1 MTDDE
6 QNEWRAHQIE
16 RATKILAGDPD
27 AGLVAMASH
36 TMDRLKRAESRLRA
50 LDLGIRG
57 ARSVP
62 VAEVRPGDV
71 GVLGGTVI
79 MATGPA
85 TESGLPV
92 VVLQSGVADTLLAST
107 FRWIG
112 HVPDVERST
121 IGEDDADRRI
131 ERLLD
136 LLADTLRTAE
146 RRTRERDEA
155 LARLRAHRVD
165 AELGHALRSLDDAV
179 GRLRRAKPCPTMG
192 FAPADPIDNAKSMI
206 REIDELLAEDA
217 GSADARSEVRDVIT
231 VALNLAQAHG
241 LDLASGLL
249 EQAELNARVDAL
261 EAGQTWTEAKAAE
274 RKAVAAGCSTCEH
287 HWFRFNGGVGATT
300 CGLLGHRIV
309 AYGTTTPAGRPAEC
323 PLTDHSSAS

>member
-57 ARSVP
+57 AR
-62 VAEVRPGDV
+62 
-71 GVLGGTVI
+71 
-79 MATGPA
+79 
-85 TESGLPV
+85 
-92 VVLQSGVADTLLAST
+92 
-107 FRWIG
+107 
-112 HVPDVERST
+112 
-121 IGEDDADRRI
+121 
-131 ERLLD
+131 
-136 LLADTLRTAE
+136 
-146 RRTRERDEA
+146 
-155 LARLRAHRVD
+155 LRAHRID

-309 AYGTTTPAGRPAEC
+309 AYGTRIPVGRPSEC
-323 PLTDHSSAS
+323 PLPD